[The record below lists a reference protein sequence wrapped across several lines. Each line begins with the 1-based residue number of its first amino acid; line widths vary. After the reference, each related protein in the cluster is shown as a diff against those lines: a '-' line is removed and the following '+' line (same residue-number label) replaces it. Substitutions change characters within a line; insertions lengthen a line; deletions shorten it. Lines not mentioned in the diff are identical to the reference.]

1 MGTTSFSRTDS
12 QVLLDINSAND
23 ININDIN
30 IILCTSTFEHEA
42 LHFLRMS
49 LISFIFAA
57 IIIISKAPPPNWSVY
72 MRRLPILCSNGALSD
87 SQSQH
92 CHKQSDHS
100 GSWYTVFSFV

>member
-1 MGTTSFSRTDS
+1 MPFVYSIRVVKKNVYFEIIFIGTTSFSRTDS

-49 LISFIFAA
+49 VISFIFAA
-57 IIIISKAPPPNWSVY
+57 IIFQKHHH
-72 MRRLPILCSNGALSD
+72 LTGASI
-87 SQSQH
+87 
-92 CHKQSDHS
+92 
-100 GSWYTVFSFV
+100 